1 MYNET
6 KINLLRHVRRSE
18 FNTYPL
24 RHEQIND
31 VAVSVQ
37 TCWQLCVPLTHSLTI
52 VLRVLNVNNI
62 HAGILDQE

>member
-24 RHEQIND
+24 WHEQIND
-31 VAVSVQ
+31 VTVSMQ
-37 TCWQLCVPLTHSLTI
+37 TCWQLCIPLTHSLTPI
-52 VLRVLNVNNI
+52 KCRRY
-62 HAGILDQE
+62 